1 MLMGCLL
8 HWPPIICWTFVTS
21 LVCWEFSR
29 ARQHCCMCLANAA
42 QKSWNQCASQWGL
55 GPRPELITGPKIHL
69 FHASISR
76 NKWERINV
84 HKTSQWN
91 SINSQERKHL
101 ICLCSVTHFFPCV
114 KNIVDGQ
121 APGRPM
127 GTASWTKNSW
137 NCVGQHPSIFVSFI
151 LCKYTCLYFMWFHN
165 VSYACSGRLRL
176 IIAWNIIFFLGSKN
190 HLLGPGGVSI
200 WFWVV
205 FPPKSNRGFLHRPA
219 WVGQG
224 GWATLGWQPFSNQK
238 SV

>member
-1 MLMGCLL
+1 MLMGCLFP
-8 HWPPIICWTFVTS
+8 WPPIICWTFVTS
-21 LVCWEFSR
+21 LVCWEFSS
-29 ARQHCCMCLANAA
+29 AWQHCCMCLANAA
-42 QKSWNQCASQWGL
+42 QKSWNQCASISAGTPPWANHWSENSPI
-55 GPRPELITGPKIHL
+55 PRKYPEKQMRKNKCPQNLSIKFNKIHKNVSIL
-69 FHASISR
+69 FASAVWPIF
-76 NKWERINV
+76 V
-84 HKTSQWN
+84 
-91 SINSQERKHL
+91 
-101 ICLCSVTHFFPCV
+101 PCV
-114 KNIVDGQ
+114 KTIVDGQ

-176 IIAWNIIFFLGSKN
+176 IIAWNIIFLLGSKN
-190 HLLGPGGVSI
+190 HLLGPGSVSM

-205 FPPKSNRGFLHRPA
+205 FLPKSNRGLLHRPA

-224 GWATLGWQPFSNQK
+224 GWAKLGWQPFSNQK